1 MVDHLHWTPRRRL
14 WLFRGL
20 SAQCVLQGEV
30 EDRGSPRALE
40 ETICQP
46 AAGLERPR
54 TIRVAG
60 RKLRRRGG
68 ALGDLRLLRDPDR
81 LGSRHPRCL
90 AALWPGADRTALL
103 AAYQPQCS
111 KLRPAAR

>member
-1 MVDHLHWTPRRRL
+1 
-14 WLFRGL
+14 
-20 SAQCVLQGEV
+20 VLQGEV

-46 AAGLERPR
+46 AAGLEGPR
-54 TIRVAG
+54 TIRVPG

-68 ALGDLRLLRDPDR
+68 ALATFDCYGTLIDWDRGIRDA
-81 LGSRHPRCL
+81 L

-103 AAYQPQCS
+103 AAYQAQCS